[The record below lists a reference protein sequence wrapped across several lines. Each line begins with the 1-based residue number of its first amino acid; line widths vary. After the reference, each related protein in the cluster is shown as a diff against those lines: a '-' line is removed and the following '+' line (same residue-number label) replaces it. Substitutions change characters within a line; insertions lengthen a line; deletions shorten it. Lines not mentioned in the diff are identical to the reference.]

1 MALPETFTLRA
12 MLKLAEPPA
21 PARTTP
27 MAPRERIAGARAVL
41 CDLDGC
47 LAESNVALPG
57 AAAFARS
64 LGERLYIVSNNSTH
78 DPLGLSQELALH
90 GLEVPPHRIVL
101 AGLLAV
107 ETIARRRPGAR
118 ILIAGSPVLRAR
130 ARMLGLQLVSREAD
144 VVLLARDTGFDYA
157 RLESIV
163 RELSAGAEL
172 FASNSDVSHPG
183 RNGRLI
189 PETGCLLAAVRA
201 CLPETACTVIG
212 KPKPALY
219 EEALRRAGCSASEA
233 IMVGDNPATD
243 ISGALLLGMDA
254 LLVGRHPLAEAA
266 GPEELIA

>member
-1 MALPETFTLRA
+1 MALPEGFTLLA

-21 PARTTP
+21 PIRTTP
-27 MAPRERIAGARAVL
+27 TAPRERIAGARAVL

-47 LAESNVALPG
+47 LAESNIALPG

-90 GLEVPPHRIVL
+90 GLDVPPHRIVL

-118 ILIAGSPVLRAR
+118 ILIAGSAVLRAR
-130 ARMLGLQLVSREAD
+130 ARMLGLTLAARD
-144 VVLLARDTGFDYA
+144 VDLVLLARDTGFDYA
-157 RLESIV
+157 RLETIV
-163 RELSAGAEL
+163 RELSGGAEL

-201 CLPETACTVIG
+201 CLPETPCTVIG

-219 EEALRRAGCSASEA
+219 EEALRRAGCSPSEA

-243 ISGALLLGMDA
+243 ISGALLMGMDA

>member
-1 MALPETFTLRA
+1 

-21 PARTTP
+21 PIRTTP
-27 MAPRERIAGARAVL
+27 MAPSERIAGARAVL

-57 AAAFARS
+57 AAALAQA

-78 DPLGLSQELALH
+78 DHIGLSQELAPH
-90 GLEVPPHRIVL
+90 GLVVPPHRIVL
-101 AGLLAV
+101 AGLVTV

-118 ILIAGSPVLRAR
+118 VLVAGSSVLRAR
-130 ARMLGLQLVSREAD
+130 ARMLGLTPAARDVD
-144 VVLLARDTGFDYA
+144 VVLLARDTGFDYT
-157 RLESIV
+157 RLEAIV
-163 RELSAGAEL
+163 RELGAGAEL
-172 FASNSDVSHPG
+172 FATNSDVSHPG
-183 RNGRLI
+183 RHGRLV

-201 CLPETACTVIG
+201 CVPEAPCTVIG

-219 EEALRRAGCSASEA
+219 EEALRRAGVSPSEA

-254 LLVGRHPLAEAA
+254 ILVGRHPLAEAG
-266 GPEELIA
+266 GPSELIA